1 MASYMDIVTLNHLTS
16 EGAVVSAASLY
27 VEPTALPALG
37 RRFKNLPTIES
48 VSMKA
53 YTLSSFLDKIAG
65 LVFVSAGIL
74 TAFAAIITVGV
85 VYNSARISLQER
97 AWELAS
103 LRVLGFTR
111 GEVASILFGEFALEI
126 ALGIP
131 IGLSLSHGIIGLIA
145 RFHSN
150 ESFQIPAVI
159 EPRTYLI
166 AAGVVLVA
174 AAASAFVVRK
184 RVDKLDMVAAL
195 KTRE

>member
-1 MASYMDIVTLNHLTS
+1 VLDLA
-16 EGAVVSAASLY
+16 
-27 VEPTALPALG
+27 

-48 VSMKA
+48 VTMKA
-53 YTLSSFLDKIAG
+53 YTLASFLDKIAG
-65 LVFVSAGIL
+65 LVFVSASVL
-74 TAFAAIITVGV
+74 TLFAVIIVVGV
-85 VYNSARISLQER
+85 IYNSVRIGLQER

-111 GEVASILFGEFALEI
+111 AEVAGILFGEFAIEI

-131 IGLSLSHGIIGLIA
+131 IGLGLSQGVIGLIA
-145 RFHSN
+145 RLHSN

-166 AAGVVLVA
+166 AASVVLATAV
-174 AAASAFVVRK
+174 ASAYIVRR
-184 RVDKLDMVAAL
+184 RVDKLDLVAAL